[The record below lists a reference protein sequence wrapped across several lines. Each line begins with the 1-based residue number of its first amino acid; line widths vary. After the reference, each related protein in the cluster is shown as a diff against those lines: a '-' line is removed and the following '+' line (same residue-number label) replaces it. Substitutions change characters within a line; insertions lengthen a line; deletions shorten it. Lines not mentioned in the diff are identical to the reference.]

1 VPGGCPAPKVE
12 LRIGLVMVVIVIVIV
27 AVIVVVFVP
36 IMIRAPAMSIFIPP
50 AMVVIP
56 TPGARFRQL
65 VAIFRGL
72 GTIPAVMLRG
82 FVEFMVCVDDAFLAV
97 VIGAHWRGTH
107 KEHCCAQES
116 CG

>member
-1 VPGGCPAPKVE
+1 VPGGCPAPEVE
-12 LRIGLVMVVIVIVIV
+12 LGISLVVIVIVAV
-27 AVIVVVFVP
+27 VVIVVVFVP
-36 IMIRAPAMSIFIPP
+36 IMIRAPAMSIFIPQ

-72 GTIPAVMLRG
+72 GTIPAVMLRN
-82 FVEFMVCVDDAFLAV
+82 FVEFMVCVDDALLAV

-107 KEHCCAQES
+107 KEQCCAQGS